1 MRERAKEH
9 FPTVLLTLV
18 SIVQALAL
26 ELWWSHLIQVDV
38 WSGWTGLITALQI
51 FATLLGIVLVWV
63 IYSSNVMRF
72 RWVPGTMDSV
82 FPFLIGLIEFM
93 LVETLGPERLGFWF
107 VLMAVIFSFMNWIG
121 HLTMRSARR
130 DPDNRAYFEG
140 VASARLRDFRGQIF
154 GVIVLG
160 IVGVYFILSA
170 QRGVLALVV
179 LLALIALLSYQFQQT
194 AIFWKRSLVDDP

>member
-1 MRERAKEH
+1 MRERVKEH

-26 ELWWSHLIQVDV
+26 ELWWSSLVQVDD
-38 WSGWTGLITALQI
+38 WSGWTGLLTALQT
-51 FATLLGIVLVWV
+51 FATFLGIVLVWV

-107 VLMAVIFSFMNWIG
+107 VLMAVIFGSMNWIA
-121 HLTMRSARR
+121 HLTMRRARQ

-140 VASARLRDFRGQIF
+140 VGPARLRDFRLQIF
-154 GVIVLG
+154 GISALG
-160 IVGVYFILSA
+160 IVGVFFILSA

-179 LLALIALLSYQFQQT
+179 LLALIALLSYQFQQV
-194 AIFWKRSLVDDP
+194 ALFWKRSLADDP